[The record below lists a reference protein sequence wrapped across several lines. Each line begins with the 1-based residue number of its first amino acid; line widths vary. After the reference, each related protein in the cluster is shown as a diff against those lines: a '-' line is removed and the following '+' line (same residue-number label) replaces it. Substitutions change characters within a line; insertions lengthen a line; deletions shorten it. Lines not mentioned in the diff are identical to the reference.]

1 MGVLVKLRTLTAKSP
16 AEARGIRKALKA
28 AGLKFEFKSAVKR
41 RRKRN
46 PAKKKKASAKRKVQR
61 TRSKSRR
68 RR

>member
-1 MGVLVKLRTLTAKSP
+1 MLVRLRTLTAKSP

-46 PAKKKKASAKRKVQR
+46 PAKKKASAKRKVQR